1 MVNYSNSISNNKG
14 EQKNM
19 SQIQWTISLVLIGL
33 FTIAIIGFAVNFA
46 SDNSAAVS
54 IGDDPELSTLSTLTE
69 EDVDGFNVESGNTYA
84 SILNSSITGESS
96 TTKTG
101 GQFSLT
107 ATNSVGVVEN
117 ILRVGFTKIFGGS
130 SGFGIFITTFL
141 GLIVFI
147 TVLLIW
153 KTWAGKIPD

>member
-19 SQIQWTISLVLIGL
+19 SQLQWTISLVLIGL

-46 SDNSAAVS
+46 ADNDAAFS
-54 IGDDPELSTLSTLTE
+54 LADDPELSALSKYTRDNTSE
-69 EDVDGFNVESGNTYA
+69 FNVQSANTYT
-84 SILNSSITGESS
+84 SILNSSITGAGS
-96 TTKTG
+96 TTQTG
-101 GQFSLT
+101 GQFTLT

>member
-1 MVNYSNSISNNKG
+1 
-14 EQKNM
+14 M

-46 SDNSAAVS
+46 ADNDAAFS
-54 IGDDPELSTLSTLTE
+54 LADDPELSALSKYIRDNTSE
-69 EDVDGFNVESGNTYA
+69 FNVQSANTYT
-84 SILNSSITGESS
+84 SILNSSITGAGS
-96 TTKTG
+96 TTQTG
-101 GQFSLT
+101 GQFTLT